1 MTAAIA
7 SQLCEAAGEVDSLP
21 LPRLAA
27 LCRAIGEDAEGLA
40 GSRDESA
47 IRTALAVL
55 QRCEGLIGS
64 DGVFSAN
71 EHADDLATSDLHMLL
86 VPFTLGQLLCSCP
99 AREGPPQR
107 LRMVHGALAAH
118 TRFLHRLEQYSLLG
132 DLATRQ
138 YEQQEEEQAEAAGLD
153 NGADASTSGS
163 GNGGGG
169 GSVALRVAGSAPAP
183 QQLRGGG
190 NVAARRQAKI
200 DRFKR
205 EKELSAQL
213 EGIRQRKEASKSR
226 RQVGVD

>member
-7 SQLCEAAGEVDSLP
+7 SRLCEAAGEVDSLP

-55 QRCEGLIGS
+55 QRCEALIGS
-64 DGVFSAN
+64 EGVFSAN
-71 EHADDLATSDLHMLL
+71 EYADDLATSDLHMLL

-138 YEQQEEEQAEAAGLD
+138 YEQQEEEQAEAAGSD
-153 NGADASTSGS
+153 NGVDASTSTS
-163 GNGGGG
+163 GG
-169 GSVALRVAGSAPAP
+169 GSVALRVAGWAPAP

-213 EGIRQRKEASKSR
+213 EGMRQRKEASKSR
-226 RQVGVD
+226 RQVNVG